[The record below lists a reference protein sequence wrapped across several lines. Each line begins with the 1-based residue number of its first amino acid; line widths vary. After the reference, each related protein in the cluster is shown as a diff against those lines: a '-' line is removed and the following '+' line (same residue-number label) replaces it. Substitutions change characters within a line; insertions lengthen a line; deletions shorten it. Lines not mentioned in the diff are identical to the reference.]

1 MLRTISEFDLRLI
14 HQAFTDVKNRLTVLF
29 TSRDQNVVQIPRPEH
44 GRRQPVTSQDRR
56 DETTD
61 LKQLERPAPETS
73 DRYREMSRLLNSRR
87 SEAQE
92 GPFRGFGSPPG
103 RF

>member
-1 MLRTISEFDLRLI
+1 M
-14 HQAFTDVKNRLTVLF
+14 
-29 TSRDQNVVQIPRPEH
+29 TSK
-44 GRRQPVTSQDRR
+44 DRR

-61 LKQLERPAPETS
+61 RDQLEGSVCDTS
-73 DRYREMSRLLNSRR
+73 DTYREMSRLLNSRR
-87 SEAQE
+87 WEAHE

>member
-1 MLRTISEFDLRLI
+1 M
-14 HQAFTDVKNRLTVLF
+14 
-29 TSRDQNVVQIPRPEH
+29 
-44 GRRQPVTSQDRR
+44 TSQDRR

-61 LKQLERPAPETS
+61 RDQLESSVREAS
-73 DRYREMSRLLNSRR
+73 DSYPEMSRLLSSRR
-87 SEAQE
+87 WEAHE

>member
-1 MLRTISEFDLRLI
+1 
-14 HQAFTDVKNRLTVLF
+14 
-29 TSRDQNVVQIPRPEH
+29 
-44 GRRQPVTSQDRR
+44 VTSQDRR
-56 DETTD
+56 AETTD
-61 LKQLERPAPETS
+61 LKQLERPAPETN
-73 DRYREMSRLLNSRR
+73 DRYREVSRLLNSRR

>member
-1 MLRTISEFDLRLI
+1 M
-14 HQAFTDVKNRLTVLF
+14 
-29 TSRDQNVVQIPRPEH
+29 
-44 GRRQPVTSQDRR
+44 TSQDRR

-61 LKQLERPAPETS
+61 RDQLEVSVREAS
-73 DRYREMSRLLNSRR
+73 DRYPEMSRLLNSRQW
-87 SEAQE
+87 ETHE

>member
-1 MLRTISEFDLRLI
+1 M
-14 HQAFTDVKNRLTVLF
+14 
-29 TSRDQNVVQIPRPEH
+29 
-44 GRRQPVTSQDRR
+44 TSQERR

-61 LKQLERPAPETS
+61 RDQLESSVREAS
-73 DRYREMSRLLNSRR
+73 DHYPEMSRLLNSRR
-87 SEAQE
+87 VETRE